1 MEELKLKEDEILA
14 KIKLSGGG
22 GEKKKLSDFKI
33 DDTKPM
39 EFSLD
44 GKKFLTGEK
53 LIENA
58 QLPDI
63 DESTSKPPIDKI
75 PNLQLGG
82 KKSTKKRRRRRR
94 KRGKKTR
101 TKN

>member
-1 MEELKLKEDEILA
+1 MVELEPNEILA
-14 KIKLSGGG
+14 KIKLSVG
-22 GEKKKLSDFKI
+22 GEGEGEYKLSAFKI
-33 DDTKPM
+33 DDTPM

-44 GKKFLTGEK
+44 GEKFLTGEK

-63 DESTSKPPIDKI
+63 DKSTGKPPIDKI
-75 PNLQLGG
+75 KGLHLGG

>member
-1 MEELKLKEDEILA
+1 MEELKLEKDEILA

-22 GEKKKLSDFKI
+22 GEKKKLSAFKI
-33 DDTKPM
+33 DYTKPM

-44 GKKFLTGEK
+44 GKKFLTGEN
-53 LIENA
+53 LIQNA
-58 QLPDI
+58 QLPDKNDK
-63 DESTSKPPIDKI
+63 DEPNPDKI
-75 PNLQLGG
+75 KGLQLGG

>member
-1 MEELKLKEDEILA
+1 MAKLGPDEILA

-22 GEKKKLSDFKI
+22 KNKLSAFQMDGN
-33 DDTKPM
+33 TEM

-44 GKKFLTGEK
+44 GEKFLTTND
-53 LIENA
+53 LIQNA

-63 DESTSKPPIDKI
+63 DKKTGKPNPDKL
-75 PNLQLGG
+75 PGLQLGG